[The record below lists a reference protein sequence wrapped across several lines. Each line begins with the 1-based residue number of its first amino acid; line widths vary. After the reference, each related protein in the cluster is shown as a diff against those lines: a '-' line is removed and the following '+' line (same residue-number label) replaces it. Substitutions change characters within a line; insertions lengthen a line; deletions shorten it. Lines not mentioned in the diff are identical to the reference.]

1 MKTCVICGKSEVVLN
16 DQLFGVLK
24 LKCLSCG
31 EIMFC
36 TERDFKN
43 EHNAITDS
51 PPTDITLVK
60 NRDLNVLMP

>member
-36 TERDFKN
+36 TAKSFIKENKQ
-43 EHNAITDS
+43 AAGDS
-51 PPTDITLVK
+51 SAVTPHSLIPT
-60 NRDLNVLMP
+60 P